1 MRILQHICCFG
12 DSDISTFPIMDLHI
26 FLTRKCLTVM
36 WNFQITPESLV
47 LFLATESENIKKFV
61 LLLKNYK
68 ILGLVLVL
76 VGFKYC
82 V

>member
-1 MRILQHICCFG
+1 
-12 DSDISTFPIMDLHI
+12 MDLHI